1 MTTASL
7 QGSQTDTQARRRAVW
22 ALVAATTALA
32 TLPLAPLN
40 LPAAV
45 WAALAGRRLAFPR
58 TQRYARLGLA
68 VFLIGTVLA
77 VGTILIVAGGL
88 GSTPRDPF

>member
-1 MTTASL
+1 MTTGSL
-7 QGSQTDTQARRRAVW
+7 QGRQPDTQARRRVVW
-22 ALVAATTALA
+22 ALVALVAALA
-32 TLPLAPLN
+32 TLPVAPLN

-45 WAALAGRRLAFPR
+45 WAAVAGYRLAFPR
-58 TQRYARLGLA
+58 TQRYALLGLA

-88 GSTPRDPF
+88 GATPRHTF